1 MVLEKNLENKAIKKK
16 FSEMLVE
23 DFKSRDLKENTL
35 VKAKVVEIG
44 RKFCIV
50 DINGKSDG
58 LIPLEE
64 FKITNELEGL
74 KVNSVVELYLERLEG
89 PSGIVVSREK
99 AKRMQSWNN
108 LMRSFE
114 KEEELTGIIKSR
126 VRGGM
131 VVDIDSCLTFCPGSQ
146 VDTKP
151 LKSFEIDKLMNIP
164 LKFVIVKMDK
174 QRGNVVVSR
183 RGVLEKK
190 INKNIKEAMSNLKE
204 GQIIKGARVKAI
216 ETFGAF
222 IDIGN
227 EETGP
232 IDSLLHQSDISYNRI
247 KRVGDLLSVGDQ
259 ITVKVIKLD
268 RLTNRCSVGIKQLG
282 TDPWEGIEKKYS
294 VGQKVLG
301 KVSKIVEFGIFV
313 EIDGQ
318 LQALCHNSE
327 LDYLNRNPNP
337 ANILSPSQEAV
348 FKIIELR
355 PEKKRISLSYKACF
369 PSPWDELLKK
379 YPVNSTVS
387 CVAINLT
394 DFGVFA
400 KIEDSKLSG
409 LLHKNDIDYDQKDE
423 NLKKFKKNTKFQAR
437 IVEIDKDKEKIRL
450 NVKILKKDPF
460 FEYFKDRKN
469 GEIITVKVQ
478 SLLKNG
484 IVVSPGNDDK
494 LKITIK
500 KSNLAKDP
508 ENQRIDVFSK
518 NNKIDCMILDLNHE
532 KRSVTLSIKDLEI
545 RNEKEDIKKFG
556 KDGSK
561 SGAVLGD
568 ILGKVFKSKKTKKK
582 N

>member
-74 KVNSVVELYLERLEG
+74 KVNSVIELYLERLEG

-99 AKRMQSWNN
+99 AKRMQSWNH
-108 LMRSFE
+108 LTRSFE

-131 VVDIDSCLTFCPGSQ
+131 VVDIDSCLCFCPGSQ

-327 LDYLNRNPNP
+327 LD
-337 ANILSPSQEAV
+337 
-348 FKIIELR
+348 
-355 PEKKRISLSYKACF
+355 
-369 PSPWDELLKK
+369 
-379 YPVNSTVS
+379 
-387 CVAINLT
+387 
-394 DFGVFA
+394 
-400 KIEDSKLSG
+400 
-409 LLHKNDIDYDQKDE
+409 
-423 NLKKFKKNTKFQAR
+423 
-437 IVEIDKDKEKIRL
+437 
-450 NVKILKKDPF
+450 
-460 FEYFKDRKN
+460 
-469 GEIITVKVQ
+469 
-478 SLLKNG
+478 
-484 IVVSPGNDDK
+484 
-494 LKITIK
+494 
-500 KSNLAKDP
+500 
-508 ENQRIDVFSK
+508 
-518 NNKIDCMILDLNHE
+518 
-532 KRSVTLSIKDLEI
+532 
-545 RNEKEDIKKFG
+545 
-556 KDGSK
+556 
-561 SGAVLGD
+561 
-568 ILGKVFKSKKTKKK
+568 
-582 N
+582 